1 MRIRLQLVVGC
12 LTTPATTAVAMVV
25 GLQGGLGQRWLQGK
39 QQRGGIGRVG
49 HL

>member
-12 LTTPATTAVAMVV
+12 LTTPATTAAAMVV